1 LVLLE
6 NELFDFLKTTAD
18 AAFSVNEQGEI
29 LSWNKAAEQLFGYPS
44 SEVLGKGCYQVLRGR
59 GALGTQVCHEG
70 CSILECSDGNTEIPN
85 FDLQVSLHSGKRL
98 WVNVS
103 TLVWKN
109 PRNQHR
115 VVVHL
120 AHDISQQKKTEQ
132 ATEKMLQ
139 VSRQLNKVAAAMAP
153 AASPVATLS
162 EQELHI
168 LKLFAAGKNSPGIA
182 KELRISLQTLRNHL
196 HHINQK
202 LRTHNRLEAVM
213 HAIQRE
219 LI

>member
-1 LVLLE
+1 MLE
-6 NELFDFLKTTAD
+6 HELFDFMNAAAD

-29 LSWNKAAEQLFGYPS
+29 LSWNTAAERLFGYPR
-44 SEVLGKGCYQVLRGR
+44 SEVLGKGCYQILHGR

-70 CSILECSDGNTEIPN
+70 CSILDCSGGRTEIPN
-85 FDLQVSLHSGKRL
+85 FDLQVCLRSGRRL
-98 WVNVS
+98 WVNIS
-103 TLVWKN
+103 TLVWQN
-109 PRNQHR
+109 PRNQHL

-120 AHDISQQKKTEQ
+120 AHDISRQKKAER

-139 VSRQLNKVAAAMAP
+139 VSRQLNKAAAEMVP
-153 AASPVATLS
+153 AASPVELLS
-162 EQELHI
+162 EQELHV
-168 LKLFAAGKNSPGIA
+168 LKLFAAGKNSPEIA

-213 HAIQRE
+213 HAIQRK

>member
-1 LVLLE
+1 M
-6 NELFDFLKTTAD
+6 
-18 AAFSVNEQGEI
+18 
-29 LSWNKAAEQLFGYPS
+29 
-44 SEVLGKGCYQVLRGR
+44 
-59 GALGTQVCHEG
+59 
-70 CSILECSDGNTEIPN
+70 
-85 FDLQVSLHSGKRL
+85 
-98 WVNVS
+98 VNVA

-168 LKLFAAGKNSPGIA
+168 LKLFAAGKNSPEIA

-213 HAIQRE
+213 HAIRRE